1 MSKPKHTSESVCKHI
16 VRRRER
22 DAKGQVKT
30 FLYSMIQ
37 PNKLEY
43 YYVGSAP
50 DTDEG
55 LAELI
60 EKRDNKLF
68 ELRGY

>member
-1 MSKPKHTSESVCKHI
+1 MSKHTSESVCKHI

-22 DAKGQVKT
+22 DTKGVVKT

-37 PNKLEY
+37 PNKFEY
-43 YYVGSAP
+43 HYVGSAP

-55 LAELI
+55 LEELI
-60 EKRDNKLF
+60 AKRDAKLF